1 MSVELDDRVGS
12 GVPAG
17 EAERVVS
24 ATLADPTVAQHL
36 GIKVGAAL
44 IDMRRLLF
52 DQKGRAVEYIEMLAI
67 PDRMTLRMELGSG
80 QLGPAKAR
88 QKSSR
93 NNPK

>member
-1 MSVELDDRVGS
+1 
-12 GVPAG
+12 
-17 EAERVVS
+17 
-24 ATLADPTVAQHL
+24 
-36 GIKVGAAL
+36 
-44 IDMRRLLF
+44 MRRLLF

-80 QLGPAKAR
+80 QIGPSKAR